1 MQEVKQSKAQ
11 MEKRRDEINRQ
22 LNRVNQDERIE
33 LELDLED
40 QAIQVEQ
47 QDVAV
52 TMEVNLQKELIDI
65 EEKLA
70 AMDDK

>member
-52 TMEVNLQKELIDI
+52 TMEVNLRKELIDI

>member
-1 MQEVKQSKAQ
+1 

-52 TMEVNLQKELIDI
+52 TMEVNLRKELIDI

>member
-52 TMEVNLQKELIDI
+52 TMEVNLRKELIDI

-70 AMDDK
+70 VMDDK

>member
-33 LELDLED
+33 LDLED

-52 TMEVNLQKELIDI
+52 TMEVNLRKELIDI

>member
-22 LNRVNQDERIE
+22 LNCVNQDERIE

-40 QAIQVEQ
+40 QAI
-47 QDVAV
+47 
-52 TMEVNLQKELIDI
+52 
-65 EEKLA
+65 
-70 AMDDK
+70 